1 MDKNLKKFLLTVF
14 IALLALIGGVQI
26 LAYINTKIEEKMFP
40 VRMKYE
46 SQIKKST
53 PSAKP

>member
-1 MDKNLKKFLLTVF
+1 MDKNLKKFLLTIFV
-14 IALLALIGGVQI
+14 ALLALIGGVQI

-40 VRMKYE
+40 VRMRYE
-46 SQIKKST
+46 NQTKEST